1 MERIEQQ
8 IKTALDELDYKKF
21 EFVGDGIN
29 AVFIPLGT
37 HIINTEVEDE
47 IAAYAESHCDLIV
60 VNAEYSNLA
69 DGDDRQGIFLTFEEV
84 EVV

>member
-1 MERIEQQ
+1 MERIEEK
-8 IKTALDELDYKKF
+8 IKTALDELGYTGY
-21 EFVGDGIN
+21 EYTGNGIS

-37 HIINTEVEDE
+37 HIIHTEVEDE

-60 VNAEYSNLA
+60 VNAEYSNLE